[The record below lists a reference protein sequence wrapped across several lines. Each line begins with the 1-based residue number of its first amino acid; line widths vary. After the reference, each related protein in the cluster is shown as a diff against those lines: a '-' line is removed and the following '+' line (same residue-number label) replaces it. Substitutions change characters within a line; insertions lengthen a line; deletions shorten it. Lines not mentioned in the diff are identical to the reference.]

1 MKQTNKTNT
10 TRLVLGAVMLALFVV
25 LYLVVPVGQKAVQ
38 SLLIVVTVLPM
49 GIFSCHCGWKPGLL
63 LIAAGA
69 ALCFLLMEPLMV
81 VSYSIPALIIGV
93 ATGILLRNTRRLTA
107 VLVLTALHVGQNLLE
122 IFLYYRLMELDFFG
136 TYQRI
141 IDQVMERLLPY
152 LTTPVLQQY
161 AQGTL
166 LCCIP
171 AVLLVGAAVKALASY
186 LLLKLL
192 WEKLAPV
199 VGGQPLTEKTAA
211 TKLHHKGFSWGYL
224 CFGVPMILWALLSC
238 LGILPYTFALG
249 AVTAL
254 YLCCSLGYFY
264 WFYLQFV
271 RPAESQKRLIGSG
284 LLILLLPVNL
294 LALPIYTI
302 LKKEA

>member
-1 MKQTNKTNT
+1 
-10 TRLVLGAVMLALFVV
+10 
-25 LYLVVPVGQKAVQ
+25 
-38 SLLIVVTVLPM
+38 
-49 GIFSCHCGWKPGLL
+49 
-63 LIAAGA
+63 
-69 ALCFLLMEPLMV
+69 MV

-93 ATGILLRNTRRLTA
+93 ATGLLLRNTRRLTA
-107 VLVLTALHVGQNLLE
+107 VLVLTALHAGQNLLE

-161 AQGTL
+161 AQDTL

-199 VGGQPLTEKTAA
+199 VGGQPLAEKTAA
-211 TKLHHKGFSWGYL
+211 TQFPVKLLSWGYL
-224 CFGVPMILWALLSC
+224 GFGVPMLLWSLLTC
-238 LGILPYTFALG
+238 LNILPYRFLLG
-249 AVTAL
+249 AVTAV

-264 WFYLQFV
+264 WFYLQYI
-271 RPAESQKRLIGSG
+271 RPAESQKRLVGSA
-284 LLILLLPVNL
+284 LLIFLLPVNL
-294 LALPIYTI
+294 LALPIYALI
-302 LKKEA
+302 QKETA